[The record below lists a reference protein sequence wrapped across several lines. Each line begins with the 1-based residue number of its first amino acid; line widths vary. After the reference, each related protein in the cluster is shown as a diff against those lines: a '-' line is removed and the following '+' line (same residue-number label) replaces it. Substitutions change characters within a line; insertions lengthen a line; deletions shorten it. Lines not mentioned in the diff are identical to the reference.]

1 MRGKEAEGD
10 ALLNAYGITPA
21 HAGKRNTHKLNLVI
35 LKDHPRACGEKPVA
49 MHSLTIKAGS
59 PPRMRG
65 KVYCVS
71 KVRPRDGITPAHAG
85 KSLLLRLRSILC
97 RDHPRACGEK
107 MYASIS
113 ICAVWGSPPRMRGK
127 AVLFRMFHGGDGI
140 TPAHAGKRKPT
151 LPAERQTRD
160 HPRACGEKK
169 RSQSQ
174 PGRLRG
180 SPPRMRGK
188 ARPQQFQGLCLR
200 ITPAHAGKRQSAS
213 YPQQRPRDHPRACGE
228 KHTWKL
234 QHRLFP
240 GSPPRMRGKVVS
252 SNTRLFLGGITPAHA
267 GKRMLTLTVRNVP
280 GDHPRACG
288 EKSV

>member
-1 MRGKEAEGD
+1 
-10 ALLNAYGITPA
+10 
-21 HAGKRNTHKLNLVI
+21 
-35 LKDHPRACGEKPVA
+35 
-49 MHSLTIKAGS
+49 
-59 PPRMRG
+59 
-65 KVYCVS
+65 
-71 KVRPRDGITPAHAG
+71 
-85 KSLLLRLRSILC
+85 
-97 RDHPRACGEK
+97 
-107 MYASIS
+107 
-113 ICAVWGSPPRMRGK
+113 MRGK

-188 ARPQQFQGLCLR
+188 AALGYLRCALPR

-228 KHTWKL
+228 KLVQLKL
-234 QHRLFP
+234 RAAIQ
-240 GSPPRMRGKVVS
+240 GSPPRMRGKVLS
-252 SNTRLFLGGITPAHA
+252 PRSKACCGGITPAHA
-267 GKRMLTLTVRNVP
+267 GKSGKKIKP
-280 GDHPRACG
+280 GPDGRDHPRACG
-288 EKSV
+288 EKPCDDVIVDAKLGSPPRMRGKGWAGSPRGSISGITPAHAGKSLFDFCKSGH